1 MDKPLRNNLL
11 RKMVASLRGLLVDS
25 YFSVRFVGT
34 MMLIII
40 HSAERG
46 SFVHRQASICI
57 KAVQMS
63 LAQSLPQSR
72 RLQRSTRA
80 TNAHL
85 WTPECMRG

>member
-46 SFVHRQASICI
+46 SFVH
-57 KAVQMS
+57 
-63 LAQSLPQSR
+63 
-72 RLQRSTRA
+72 
-80 TNAHL
+80 
-85 WTPECMRG
+85 